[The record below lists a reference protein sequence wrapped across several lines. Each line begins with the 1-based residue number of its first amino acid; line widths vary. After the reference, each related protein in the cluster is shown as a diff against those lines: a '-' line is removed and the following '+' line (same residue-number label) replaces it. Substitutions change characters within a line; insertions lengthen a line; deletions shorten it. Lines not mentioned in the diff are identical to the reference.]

1 MFRQFRLFALAAMPI
16 VLWPAATHAGADKPR
31 RIVSLYLCAD
41 ELILQLADRDNI
53 ASVTFLARDP
63 ASSNVADLAAK
74 VPVNYGHAEEII
86 ARNPD
91 LVIAGAYTTRPAVAL
106 LKRAGIP
113 VVELGVAQSLD
124 ATRGEIRTVAK
135 AVGEIERGERMI
147 AAMDERFAAW
157 SPPSRPARLHAMVLN
172 PNGFAVGAGSLVD
185 EIFARAGLENVAARL
200 GVDRYGQ
207 LPLETI
213 VTSGIDVLI
222 LNAERDGPPSLATA
236 TLRHPALQKLA
247 GRIRPVVLPS
257 RLWTC
262 GGLGIIEAIERLR
275 AITDDAGR
283 APLDD
288 SGTRQP

>member
-1 MFRQFRLFALAAMPI
+1 MFRQFRALALAATPI
-16 VLWPAATHAGADKPR
+16 VLWSAATHAGADKPR

-74 VPVNYGHAEEII
+74 VPINYGHAEEIL

-91 LVIAGAYTTRPAVAL
+91 LVVAGAYTTRPAVAL
-106 LKRAGIP
+106 LERAGIP
-113 VVELGVAQSLD
+113 VVELGIAQSLD
-124 ATRGEIRTVAK
+124 AARGEIRTVAK
-135 AVGEIERGERMI
+135 AVGEIDRGERMI
-147 AAMDERFAAW
+147 TAMDERFAAW
-157 SPPSRPARLHAMVLN
+157 SPAPARRHAMVLN

-185 EIFARAGLENVAARL
+185 EIFARAGMENVAARL

-236 TLRHPALQKLA
+236 TLRHPVLQKLA

-262 GGLGIIEAIERLR
+262 GGPGIIEAIERLR
-275 AITDDAGR
+275 AIADDAGR

-288 SGTRQP
+288 SRTRQP